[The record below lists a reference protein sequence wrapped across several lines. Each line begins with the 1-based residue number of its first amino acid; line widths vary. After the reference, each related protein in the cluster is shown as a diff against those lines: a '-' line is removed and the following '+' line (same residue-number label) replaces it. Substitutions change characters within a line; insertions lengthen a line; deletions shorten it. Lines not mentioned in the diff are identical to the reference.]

1 MNTNQMKRTQIINEP
16 DTLLIGIGN
25 SGRNDDGLG
34 WAFIDAI
41 DKEHLFKGQLEYR
54 YQLQVEDAEL
64 ISHARQVIFV
74 DAYEGKLENGY
85 SWVKCKPS
93 NEFCFTTHEVPP
105 DSILFLC
112 EDLYQ
117 KSPIVNILMIEGS
130 SWELKIGLTQKAK
143 KNLQKALHF
152 FKKLV

>member
-1 MNTNQMKRTQIINEP
+1 MNTNQVIQTQIINEA

-25 SGRNDDGLG
+25 NGRNDDGLG

-41 DKEHLFKGQLEYR
+41 RMDKRFKGQMEYR

-74 DAYEGKLENGY
+74 DAYEGQLEDGFK
-85 SWVKCKPS
+85 WQKCTPS
-93 NEFCFTTHEVPP
+93 NEFSFTTHEVPP
-105 DSILFLC
+105 DSILYLC

-117 KSPIVNILMIEGS
+117 KSPNVYLMMIEGE
-130 SWELKIGLTQKAK
+130 SWELKIGMTDTAK
-143 KNLQKALHF
+143 KNLQKALSF
-152 FKKLV
+152 FKRAI

>member
-1 MNTNQMKRTQIINEP
+1 MKQTQIINES

-34 WAFIDAI
+34 WAFIDAVERENI
-41 DKEHLFKGQLEYR
+41 FKGQLEYR

-74 DAYEGKLENGY
+74 DAYEGKLENGFK
-85 SWVKCKPS
+85 WKQCEPS
-93 NEFCFTTHEVPP
+93 NEFAFTTHEVPP

-112 EDLYQ
+112 EEIYQ
-117 KSPIVNILMIEGS
+117 KSPKVNVLMIEGS
-130 SWELKIGLTQKAK
+130 SWELKIGMTQKAK

-152 FKKLV
+152 FKSMV